1 MPHKTLILTHAD
13 VRALC
18 DMPLAMTAVE
28 AGFRAY
34 AESSAFGS
42 RAEPRA
48 STGRARMPAKVYLD
62 LPEYD
67 GDFRAM
73 PSLLGDYAG
82 VKWVNAHP
90 QNGVRFGLPTV
101 LGTYVLS
108 DPKTALPLAV
118 MDATLLTALR
128 TGAAAGVATKYLARL
143 PLSRVGFIGAGV
155 QARMFRDALATL
167 SAADPRAATGGFEL
181 LAADK
186 NPAAAESF
194 VRESIALGFQAH
206 AVAVPEACA
215 APVICIAT
223 PSSTPVIARDFIRDG
238 THINAMGADGPGKQ
252 ELDPR
257 ILRDARIIV
266 DEPEQ
271 SLHGGELNVPV
282 AQGLLSE
289 RDIAATLGEVIC
301 GTKPGRTSVADI
313 TVFDS
318 TGLAIQDVALASAL
332 YERARARGVGI
343 AVELVP
349 AG

>member
-18 DMPLAMTAVE
+18 DMPLAMQAVE

-34 AESSAFGS
+34 AE
-42 RAEPRA
+42 
-48 STGRARMPAKVYLD
+48 GRARMPAKVYLE

-73 PSLLGDYAG
+73 PALLSVPTAEGAATSSGYAG

-90 QNGVRFGLPTV
+90 HNGTRFGLPTV

-108 DPKTALPLAV
+108 DPKTALPLAI

-143 PLSRVGFIGAGV
+143 PLSRVGFVGTGV

-167 SAADPRAATGGFEL
+167 GNFEL

-186 NPAAAESF
+186 HQGAAETF
-194 VRESIALGFQAH
+194 ARESAALGFQAR
-206 AVAVPEACA
+206 AVTVREASAC
-215 APVICIAT
+215 PVICIAT
-223 PSSTPVIARDFIRDG
+223 PSSTPVIARADIAAG

-252 ELDPR
+252 ELDPQ
-257 ILRDARIIV
+257 ILRDARIVV

-282 AQGLLSE
+282 SQGLLSE
-289 RDIAATLGEVIC
+289 HDIVAMLGEVI
-301 GTKPGRTSVADI
+301 TGRKVGRQSPADI

-332 YERARARGVGI
+332 YERARARKVGVD
-343 AVELVP
+343 VELVP